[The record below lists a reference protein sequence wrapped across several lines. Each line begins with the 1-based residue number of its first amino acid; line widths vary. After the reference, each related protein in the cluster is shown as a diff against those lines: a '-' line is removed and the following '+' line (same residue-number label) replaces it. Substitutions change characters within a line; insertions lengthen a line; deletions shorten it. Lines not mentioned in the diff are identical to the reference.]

1 MGTKRKKEQKFT
13 REMQIKL
20 MAIFAFVLLLLVAL
34 NLVIAHINVTNGD
47 KYAKQVLSQQ
57 TYDSRTIPFRR
68 GEIQDR
74 NGNVLAKSE
83 KVYNVVLDCE
93 AINSV
98 EDYVEPTIAAVSEVF
113 DLDSATVR
121 ECICGEETKESR
133 YQVIKKEISLEEKQ
147 AFEDYTDISE
157 DRNLSEAK
165 REELNNIQGVWFEED
180 YVRTYPMDTLACTV
194 IGFANKLNDGIS
206 GLESYYTE
214 ILNGVDGRE
223 YGYLNQDMEL
233 EENII
238 EPEDG
243 NSIVSTIDM
252 NIQQVVEKYI
262 AQLEE
267 ENKNGP
273 REKTAGHAS
282 LNTGVIVANPNNGEI
297 LAMATDKTF
306 NLNDPQ
312 NLDGWY
318 SEKEQKTM
326 TEEEKSEA
334 LSSLWYNFCVSE
346 AFELGSTYKPNVV
359 AAALDSGSIT
369 EDFGMTCIGYLQP
382 LTNEDP
388 IACTG
393 THGEESIKDI
403 IRNSCN
409 PGMMTIGFQM
419 GIDTFC
425 KYQDIFGFGK
435 RTGID
440 LPNENAGYL
449 YNTNTMGTMELATC
463 SFGQGFTATMIQ
475 EVQSFC
481 ADINGG
487 YLYKPHIV
495 KQILDSDGGV
505 VRNINPLVMAQ
516 PVSSKTSA
524 LIREYLEAV
533 VTDGTATSA
542 AIPGYRIG
550 GKTGTAEKLP
560 RGDGRYII
568 SFICAVPIDDPQVV
582 VYTVI
587 DEPNIEDQENGSYT
601 KDLARNI
608 LTEILP
614 YLGIYPTEEITEEER
629 QSLGIQVEKEG
640 GDTQWVSQY
649 VYDEYGNIVYDET
662 TWEPMTEMVEVDEN
676 GNVVSSESEDTADDN
691 TNLYGNVAP
700 PEPQGEEQ
708 IDENWSDGVTNQD
721 LQIGMQ

>member
-1 MGTKRKKEQKFT
+1 
-13 REMQIKL
+13 
-20 MAIFAFVLLLLVAL
+20 
-34 NLVIAHINVTNGD
+34 
-47 KYAKQVLSQQ
+47 
-57 TYDSRTIPFRR
+57 
-68 GEIQDR
+68 
-74 NGNVLAKSE
+74 
-83 KVYNVVLDCE
+83 
-93 AINSV
+93 
-98 EDYVEPTIAAVSEVF
+98 
-113 DLDSATVR
+113 
-121 ECICGEETKESR
+121 
-133 YQVIKKEISLEEKQ
+133 
-147 AFEDYTDISE
+147 
-157 DRNLSEAK
+157 
-165 REELNNIQGVWFEED
+165 
-180 YVRTYPMDTLACTV
+180 
-194 IGFANKLNDGIS
+194 
-206 GLESYYTE
+206 
-214 ILNGVDGRE
+214 
-223 YGYLNQDMEL
+223 MEL

-318 SEKEQKTM
+318 DEKTQKTM

-359 AAALDSGSIT
+359 AAALDSGSVT

-393 THGEESIKDI
+393 VHGEESLKDI

-435 RTGID
+435 RSGID

-475 EVQSFC
+475 ELQAFC
-481 ADINGG
+481 ADVNGG
-487 YLYKPHIV
+487 YLYKPHVV
-495 KQILDSDGGV
+495 KQVLDSDGGV
-505 VRNINPLVMAQ
+505 VRNINPLLMAQ
-516 PVSSKTSA
+516 PVSSKTSS

-587 DEPNIEDQENGSYT
+587 DEPNIENQEDGSYT

-649 VYDEYGNIVYDET
+649 VYDEYGNLVYDET

-676 GNVVSSESEDTADDN
+676 GNVVSSESEDISDN
-691 TNLYGNVAP
+691 GSLYGNVTP
-700 PEPQGEEQ
+700 PEPQGEQQ
-708 IDENWSDGVTNQD
+708 IDENWSDGVTDQD
-721 LQIGMQ
+721 LQIGTQ

>member
-1 MGTKRKKEQKFT
+1 
-13 REMQIKL
+13 
-20 MAIFAFVLLLLVAL
+20 
-34 NLVIAHINVTNGD
+34 
-47 KYAKQVLSQQ
+47 
-57 TYDSRTIPFRR
+57 
-68 GEIQDR
+68 
-74 NGNVLAKSE
+74 
-83 KVYNVVLDCE
+83 
-93 AINSV
+93 
-98 EDYVEPTIAAVSEVF
+98 
-113 DLDSATVR
+113 
-121 ECICGEETKESR
+121 
-133 YQVIKKEISLEEKQ
+133 
-147 AFEDYTDISE
+147 
-157 DRNLSEAK
+157 
-165 REELNNIQGVWFEED
+165 
-180 YVRTYPMDTLACTV
+180 
-194 IGFANKLNDGIS
+194 
-206 GLESYYTE
+206 
-214 ILNGVDGRE
+214 
-223 YGYLNQDMEL
+223 
-233 EENII
+233 
-238 EPEDG
+238 
-243 NSIVSTIDM
+243 
-252 NIQQVVEKYI
+252 
-262 AQLEE
+262 
-267 ENKNGP
+267 
-273 REKTAGHAS
+273 
-282 LNTGVIVANPNNGEI
+282 
-297 LAMATDKTF
+297 MATDKTF

-318 SEKEQKTM
+318 TEKEQKAM

-334 LSSLWYNFCVSE
+334 LNSLWYNYCVSE

-359 AAALDSGSIT
+359 AAALDSGSVT

-393 THGEESIKDI
+393 THGEEGLKDI

-449 YNTNTMGTMELATC
+449 YDTNTMGTMELATC

-475 EVQSFC
+475 ELQAFC

-487 YLYKPHIV
+487 YLYKPHVV
-495 KQILDSDGGV
+495 KQILDADGGV
-505 VRNINPLVMAQ
+505 VKNIDPLLMAQ
-516 PVSSKTSA
+516 PVSSKTSS

-587 DEPNIEDQENGSYT
+587 DEPNIENQEDGSYT

-629 QSLGIQVEKEG
+629 QSLGMQVEKEG

-649 VYDEYGNIVYDET
+649 VYDDYGNLMYDET
-662 TWEPMTEMVEVDEN
+662 TWEPLTEMVEVDEN
-676 GNVVSSESEDTADDN
+676 GNVVSSESEDTN
-691 TNLYGNVAP
+691 ENGSLYGNVAP
-700 PEPQGEEQ
+700 PDPQGEEQ
-708 IDENWSDGVTNQD
+708 IDENWSDGVTSQD
-721 LQIGMQ
+721 LQIGTQ

>member
-1 MGTKRKKEQKFT
+1 MGIKRKKEQKFT
-13 REMQIKL
+13 RQMQIKL
-20 MAIFAFVLLLLVAL
+20 IAVFAFVLLLMVAL

-57 TYDSRTIPFRR
+57 TYDSRTIPYRR

-83 KVYNVVLDCE
+83 KVYNVILDCY
-93 AINSV
+93 AINSMD
-98 EDYVEPTIAAVSEVF
+98 DYIEPTITAVSEQF
-113 DLDSATVR
+113 GLDSATVR
-121 ECICGEETKESR
+121 DVICSEETKDSR
-133 YQVIKKEISLEEKQ
+133 YQVIKKEISVEEKQ
-147 AFEDYTDISE
+147 AFEDYIDISE
-157 DRNLSEAK
+157 DKEMSKAK
-165 REELNNIQGVWFEED
+165 REELENVQGVWFEED

-297 LAMATDKTF
+297 LAMATDKNF

-318 SEKEQKTM
+318 TEKEQKAM

-359 AAALDSGSIT
+359 AAALDSGSVT

-393 THGEESIKDI
+393 IHGEESLKDI

-449 YNTNTMGTMELATC
+449 YDTNTMGTMELATC

-475 EVQSFC
+475 ELQAFC
-481 ADINGG
+481 ADVNGG
-487 YLYKPHIV
+487 YLYKPHVV

-505 VRNINPLVMAQ
+505 VKNIDPLLMAQ
-516 PVSSKTSA
+516 PVSSKTSSM
-524 LIREYLEAV
+524 IKEYLEAV

-587 DEPNIEDQENGSYT
+587 DEPNIENQEDGSYT

-629 QSLGIQVEKEG
+629 QSLGMQVEKEG
-640 GDTQWVSQY
+640 GNTQWVSQY
-649 VYDEYGNIVYDET
+649 VYDDYGNLMYDET
-662 TWEPMTEMVEVDEN
+662 TWEPLTEMVEVDED
-676 GNVVSSESEDTADDN
+676 GNVVSSESEDTN
-691 TNLYGNVAP
+691 ENGSLYGNVTP

-708 IDENWSDGVTNQD
+708 IDENWSDGATSQD
-721 LQIGMQ
+721 LQIGTQ

>member
-1 MGTKRKKEQKFT
+1 MGTKRKREQKFT
-13 REMQIKL
+13 RQMQIKL
-20 MAIFAFVLLLLVAL
+20 MAVFAFVLLLLVAL

-57 TYDSRTIPFRR
+57 TYDSRTIPYRR

-83 KVYNVVLDCE
+83 KVYNVILDCY

-98 EDYVEPTIAAVSEVF
+98 EDYIEPTIAAVSEQF

-121 ECICGEETKESR
+121 DVVCSEETKDSR
-133 YQVIKKEISLEEKQ
+133 YQVIKKEISVEEKK
-147 AFEDYTDISE
+147 AFEDYVDTSE
-157 DRNLSEAK
+157 DKSMSQAK
-165 REELNNIQGVWFEED
+165 REELENVQGVWFEED
-180 YVRTYPMDTLACTV
+180 YVRTYPMDALACTV
-194 IGFANKLNDGIS
+194 VGFSNKLNDGIS
-206 GLESYYTE
+206 GLESYYDDV
-214 ILNGVDGRE
+214 LNGVDGRE

-282 LNTGVIVANPNNGEI
+282 LNTGVIVADPNNGEI

-318 SEKEQKTM
+318 DEKTQKTM

-359 AAALDSGSIT
+359 AAALDSGSVT

-393 THGEESIKDI
+393 VHGEESLKDI

-475 EVQSFC
+475 ELQAFC

-487 YLYKPHIV
+487 YLYKPHVV
-495 KQILDSDGGV
+495 KQVLDSDGGV
-505 VRNINPLVMAQ
+505 VKNIDPLLMSQ
-516 PVSSKTSA
+516 PVSSKTSS

-587 DEPNIEDQENGSYT
+587 DEPNIENQEDGSYT

-649 VYDEYGNIVYDET
+649 VYDEYGNLVYDET

-676 GNVVSSESEDTADDN
+676 GNVVSSENEDTSDN
-691 TNLYGNVAP
+691 GSLYGNVTP
-700 PEPQGEEQ
+700 PEPQGEQQ
-708 IDENWSDGVTNQD
+708 IDENWSDGVTDQD
-721 LQIGMQ
+721 LQIGTQ

>member
-1 MGTKRKKEQKFT
+1 MGTKRKREQKFT
-13 REMQIKL
+13 RQMQIKL
-20 MAIFAFVLLLLVAL
+20 MAIFAFVLLLMVAL

-57 TYDSRTIPFRR
+57 TYDSRTIPYRR

-83 KVYNVVLDCE
+83 KVYNVILDCY
-93 AINSV
+93 AINSTD
-98 EDYVEPTIAAVSEVF
+98 DYIEPTIAAVSEQF
-113 DLDSATVR
+113 GLDSATVR
-121 ECICGEETKESR
+121 DIICSEETKDSR
-133 YQVIKKEISLEEKQ
+133 YQVIKKEISVEEKQ
-147 AFEDYTDISE
+147 AFEDYIDTSE
-157 DRNLSEAK
+157 DKEMSKAK
-165 REELNNIQGVWFEED
+165 REELENVQGVWFEED

-318 SEKEQKTM
+318 DEKAQKTM

-359 AAALDSGSIT
+359 AAALDSGSVT

-393 THGEESIKDI
+393 VHGEESLKDI

-435 RTGID
+435 RSGID

-475 EVQSFC
+475 ELQAFC
-481 ADINGG
+481 ADVNGG
-487 YLYKPHIV
+487 YLYKPHVV
-495 KQILDSDGGV
+495 KQVLDSDGGV
-505 VRNINPLVMAQ
+505 VRNINPLLMAQ
-516 PVSSKTSA
+516 PVSSKTSS

-587 DEPNIEDQENGSYT
+587 DEPNIENQEDGSYT

-649 VYDEYGNIVYDET
+649 VYDEYGNLVYDET

-676 GNVVSSESEDTADDN
+676 GNVVSSESEDISDN
-691 TNLYGNVAP
+691 GSLYGNVTP
-700 PEPQGEEQ
+700 PEPQGEQQ
-708 IDENWSDGVTNQD
+708 IDENWSDGVTDQD
-721 LQIGMQ
+721 LQIGTQ

>member
-93 AINSV
+93 AINSM

-113 DLDSATVR
+113 DLDSAAVR

-147 AFEDYTDISE
+147 AFEDYTDTSE
-157 DRNLSEAK
+157 DRNLSDAK

-318 SEKEQKTM
+318 SEKEQKAM

-334 LSSLWYNFCVSE
+334 LNTLWYNYCVSE

-449 YNTNTMGTMELATC
+449 YTANTMGTIELATC

-475 EVQSFC
+475 ELQAFC

-505 VRNINPLVMAQ
+505 VRNIDSLVMAQ
-516 PVSSKTSA
+516 PVSSKTSS

-550 GKTGTAEKLP
+550 GKTGTAEKFP
-560 RGDGRYII
+560 RGDGRYVI

-708 IDENWSDGVTNQD
+708 IDENWSDGVTSQD

>member
-1 MGTKRKKEQKFT
+1 MGTKRKREQKFT
-13 REMQIKL
+13 RQMQIKL
-20 MAIFAFVLLLLVAL
+20 MAVFAFVLLLLVAL

-57 TYDSRTIPFRR
+57 TYDSRTIPYRR

-83 KVYNVVLDCE
+83 KVYNVILDCY

-98 EDYVEPTIAAVSEVF
+98 EDYIEPTIAAVSEQF

-121 ECICGEETKESR
+121 DVVCSEETKDSR
-133 YQVIKKEISLEEKQ
+133 YQVIKKEISVEEKK
-147 AFEDYTDISE
+147 AFEDYVDTSE
-157 DRNLSEAK
+157 DKSMSQAK
-165 REELNNIQGVWFEED
+165 REELENVQGVWFEED
-180 YVRTYPMDTLACTV
+180 YVRTYPMDALACTV
-194 IGFANKLNDGIS
+194 VGFSNKLNDGIS
-206 GLESYYTE
+206 GLESYYDDV
-214 ILNGVDGRE
+214 LNGVDGRE

-282 LNTGVIVANPNNGEI
+282 LNTGVIVADPNNGEI

-318 SEKEQKTM
+318 DEKTQKTM

-359 AAALDSGSIT
+359 AAALDSGSVT

-393 THGEESIKDI
+393 VHGEESLKDI

-475 EVQSFC
+475 ELQAFC

-487 YLYKPHIV
+487 YLYKPHVV
-495 KQILDSDGGV
+495 KQVLDSDGGV
-505 VRNINPLVMAQ
+505 VKNIDPLLMSQ
-516 PVSSKTSA
+516 PVSSKTSS

-587 DEPNIEDQENGSYT
+587 DEPNIENQEDGSYT

-649 VYDEYGNIVYDET
+649 VYDEYGNLVYDET

-676 GNVVSSESEDTADDN
+676 GNVVSSESEDTSDN
-691 TNLYGNVAP
+691 GSLYGNVTP
-700 PEPQGEEQ
+700 PEPQGEQQ
-708 IDENWSDGVTNQD
+708 IDENWSDGVTDQD
-721 LQIGMQ
+721 LQIGTQ

>member
-13 REMQIKL
+13 RQMQIKL
-20 MAIFAFVLLLLVAL
+20 IAVFAFVLLLMVAL

-57 TYDSRTIPFRR
+57 TYDSRTIPYRR

-83 KVYNVVLDCE
+83 KVYNVILDCY
-93 AINSV
+93 AINSMD
-98 EDYVEPTIAAVSEVF
+98 DYVEPTITAVSEQF
-113 DLDSATVR
+113 GLDSATVR
-121 ECICGEETKESR
+121 DVICSEETKDSR
-133 YQVIKKEISLEEKQ
+133 YQVIKKEISVEEKQ
-147 AFEDYTDISE
+147 AFEDYIDTSE
-157 DRNLSEAK
+157 DKEMSKAK
-165 REELNNIQGVWFEED
+165 REELENVQGVWFEED

-297 LAMATDKTF
+297 LAMATDKNF

-318 SEKEQKTM
+318 TEKEQKAM

-359 AAALDSGSIT
+359 AAALDSGSVT

-393 THGEESIKDI
+393 IHGEESLKDI

-419 GIDTFC
+419 GIETFC

-449 YNTNTMGTMELATC
+449 YDTNTMGTMELATC

-475 EVQSFC
+475 ELQAFC
-481 ADINGG
+481 ADVNGG
-487 YLYKPHIV
+487 YLYKPHVV

-505 VRNINPLVMAQ
+505 VKNIDPLLMVQ
-516 PVSSKTSA
+516 PVSSKTSSM
-524 LIREYLEAV
+524 IKEYLEAV

-587 DEPNIEDQENGSYT
+587 DEPNIENQEDGSYT

-629 QSLGIQVEKEG
+629 QSLGMQVEKEG
-640 GDTQWVSQY
+640 GNTQWVSQY
-649 VYDEYGNIVYDET
+649 VYDDYGNLMYDET
-662 TWEPMTEMVEVDEN
+662 TWEPLTEMVEVDED
-676 GNVVSSESEDTADDN
+676 GNVISSESEDTN
-691 TNLYGNVAP
+691 ENGSLYGNVTP

-708 IDENWSDGVTNQD
+708 IDENWSDGVTSQD
-721 LQIGMQ
+721 LQIGTQ

>member
-20 MAIFAFVLLLLVAL
+20 MAVFAFVLLLLVAL

-93 AINSV
+93 AINSM

-113 DLDSATVR
+113 DLDSAAVR

-147 AFEDYTDISE
+147 AFEDYTDTSE
-157 DRNLSEAK
+157 DRNLSDAK

-318 SEKEQKTM
+318 SEKEQKAM

-475 EVQSFC
+475 ELQSFC

-708 IDENWSDGVTNQD
+708 IDENWSDGVTSQD

>member
-13 REMQIKL
+13 RQMQIKL
-20 MAIFAFVLLLLVAL
+20 IAVFAFVLLLMVAL

-57 TYDSRTIPFRR
+57 TYDSRTIPYRR

-83 KVYNVVLDCE
+83 KVYNVILDCY
-93 AINSV
+93 AINSMD
-98 EDYVEPTIAAVSEVF
+98 DYVEPTITAVSEQF
-113 DLDSATVR
+113 GLDSATVR
-121 ECICGEETKESR
+121 DVICSEETKDSR
-133 YQVIKKEISLEEKQ
+133 YQVIKKEISVEEKQ
-147 AFEDYTDISE
+147 AFEDYIDTSE
-157 DRNLSEAK
+157 DKEMSKAK
-165 REELNNIQGVWFEED
+165 REELENVQGVWFEED

-297 LAMATDKTF
+297 LAMATDKNF

-318 SEKEQKTM
+318 TEKEQKAM

-359 AAALDSGSIT
+359 AAALDSGSVT

-393 THGEESIKDI
+393 IHGEESLKDI

-419 GIDTFC
+419 GIETFC

-449 YNTNTMGTMELATC
+449 YDTNTMGTMELATC

-475 EVQSFC
+475 ELQAFC
-481 ADINGG
+481 ADVNGG
-487 YLYKPHIV
+487 YLYKPHV
-495 KQILDSDGGV
+495 VTQILDSDGGV
-505 VRNINPLVMAQ
+505 VKNIDPLLMAQ
-516 PVSSKTSA
+516 PVSSKTSSM
-524 LIREYLEAV
+524 IKEYLEAV

-587 DEPNIEDQENGSYT
+587 DEPNIENQEDGSYT

-629 QSLGIQVEKEG
+629 QSLGMQVEKEG
-640 GDTQWVSQY
+640 GNTQWVSQY
-649 VYDEYGNIVYDET
+649 VYDDYGNLMYDET
-662 TWEPMTEMVEVDEN
+662 TWEPLTEMVEVDED
-676 GNVVSSESEDTADDN
+676 GNVVSSESEDTN
-691 TNLYGNVAP
+691 ENGSLYGNVTP

-708 IDENWSDGVTNQD
+708 IDENWSDGATSQD
-721 LQIGMQ
+721 LQIGTQ

>member
-1 MGTKRKKEQKFT
+1 MGIKRKREQKFT
-13 REMQIKL
+13 RQMQIKL
-20 MAIFAFVLLLLVAL
+20 MAVFAFVLLLLVAL

-57 TYDSRTIPFRR
+57 TYDSRTIPYRR

-83 KVYNVVLDCE
+83 KVYNVILDCY

-98 EDYVEPTIAAVSEVF
+98 EDYIEPTIAAVSEQF

-121 ECICGEETKESR
+121 DVICSEETKDSR
-133 YQVIKKEISLEEKQ
+133 YQVIKKEISVEEKK
-147 AFEDYTDISE
+147 AFEDYVDTSE
-157 DRNLSEAK
+157 DKSMSQAK
-165 REELNNIQGVWFEED
+165 REELENVQGVWFEED

-194 IGFANKLNDGIS
+194 VGFSNKLNDGIS
-206 GLESYYTE
+206 GLESYYDDV
-214 ILNGVDGRE
+214 LNGVDGRE

-282 LNTGVIVANPNNGEI
+282 LNTGVIVADPNNGEI

-318 SEKEQKTM
+318 DEKTQKTM

-359 AAALDSGSIT
+359 AAALDSGSVT

-393 THGEESIKDI
+393 VHGEESLKDI

-435 RTGID
+435 RSGID

-475 EVQSFC
+475 ELQAFC
-481 ADINGG
+481 ADVNGG
-487 YLYKPHIV
+487 YLYKPHVV
-495 KQILDSDGGV
+495 KQVLDSDGGV
-505 VRNINPLVMAQ
+505 VKNIDPLLMAQ
-516 PVSSKTSA
+516 PVSSKTSS

-587 DEPNIEDQENGSYT
+587 DEPNIENQEDGSYT

-649 VYDEYGNIVYDET
+649 VYDEYGNLVYDET

-676 GNVVSSESEDTADDN
+676 GNVVSSESEDTSDN
-691 TNLYGNVAP
+691 GSLYGNVAP
-700 PEPQGEEQ
+700 PEPQGEQQ
-708 IDENWSDGVTNQD
+708 IDENWSDGVTDQD
-721 LQIGMQ
+721 LQIGTQ

>member
-1 MGTKRKKEQKFT
+1 MGIKRKKEQKFT
-13 REMQIKL
+13 RQMQIKL
-20 MAIFAFVLLLLVAL
+20 IAVFAFVLLLMVAL

-57 TYDSRTIPFRR
+57 TYDSRTIPYRR

-83 KVYNVVLDCE
+83 KVYNVILDCY
-93 AINSV
+93 AINSMD
-98 EDYVEPTIAAVSEVF
+98 DYIEPTITAVSEQF
-113 DLDSATVR
+113 GLDSATVR
-121 ECICGEETKESR
+121 DVICSEETKDSR
-133 YQVIKKEISLEEKQ
+133 YQVIKKEVSVEEKQ
-147 AFEDYTDISE
+147 AFEDYIDTSE
-157 DRNLSEAK
+157 DKEMSKAK
-165 REELNNIQGVWFEED
+165 REELENVQGVWFEED

-297 LAMATDKTF
+297 LAMATDKNF

-318 SEKEQKTM
+318 TEKEQKAM

-359 AAALDSGSIT
+359 AAALDSGSVT

-393 THGEESIKDI
+393 IHGEESLKDI

-419 GIDTFC
+419 GIETFC

-449 YNTNTMGTMELATC
+449 YDTNTMGTMELATC

-475 EVQSFC
+475 ELQAFC
-481 ADINGG
+481 ADVNGG
-487 YLYKPHIV
+487 YLYKPHVV
-495 KQILDSDGGV
+495 KQILDSDGGIV
-505 VRNINPLVMAQ
+505 KNIDPLLMAQ
-516 PVSSKTSA
+516 PVSSKTSSM
-524 LIREYLEAV
+524 IKEYLEAV

-587 DEPNIEDQENGSYT
+587 DEPNIENQEDGSYT

-629 QSLGIQVEKEG
+629 QSLGMQVEKEG
-640 GDTQWVSQY
+640 GNTQWVSQY
-649 VYDEYGNIVYDET
+649 VYDDYGNLMYDET
-662 TWEPMTEMVEVDEN
+662 TWEPLTEMVEVDED
-676 GNVVSSESEDTADDN
+676 GNVVSSESEDTN
-691 TNLYGNVAP
+691 ENGSLYGNVTP

-708 IDENWSDGVTNQD
+708 IDENWSDGATSQD
-721 LQIGMQ
+721 LQIGTQ

>member
-1 MGTKRKKEQKFT
+1 MGIKRKKEQKFT
-13 REMQIKL
+13 RQMQIKL
-20 MAIFAFVLLLLVAL
+20 IAVFAFVLLLMVAL

-57 TYDSRTIPFRR
+57 TYDSRTIPYRR

-83 KVYNVVLDCE
+83 KVYNVILDCY
-93 AINSV
+93 AINSMD
-98 EDYVEPTIAAVSEVF
+98 DYVEPTITAVSEQF
-113 DLDSATVR
+113 GLDSATVR
-121 ECICGEETKESR
+121 DVICSEETKDSR
-133 YQVIKKEISLEEKQ
+133 YQVIKKEISVEEKQ
-147 AFEDYTDISE
+147 AFEDYIDTSE
-157 DRNLSEAK
+157 DKEMSKAK
-165 REELNNIQGVWFEED
+165 REELENVQGVWFEED

-267 ENKNGP
+267 ENKNGS

-297 LAMATDKTF
+297 LAMATDKNF

-318 SEKEQKTM
+318 TEKEQKAM

-359 AAALDSGSIT
+359 AAALDSGSVT

-393 THGEESIKDI
+393 IHGEESLKDI

-419 GIDTFC
+419 GIETFC

-449 YNTNTMGTMELATC
+449 YDTNTMGTMELATC

-475 EVQSFC
+475 ELQAFC
-481 ADINGG
+481 ADVNGG
-487 YLYKPHIV
+487 YLYKPHVV

-505 VRNINPLVMAQ
+505 VKNIDPLLMAQ
-516 PVSSKTSA
+516 PVSSKTSSM
-524 LIREYLEAV
+524 IKEYLEAV

-587 DEPNIEDQENGSYT
+587 DEPNIENQEDGSYT

-629 QSLGIQVEKEG
+629 QSLGMQVEKEG
-640 GDTQWVSQY
+640 GNTQWVSQY
-649 VYDEYGNIVYDET
+649 VYDDYGNLMYDET
-662 TWEPMTEMVEVDEN
+662 TWEPLTEMVEVDED
-676 GNVVSSESEDTADDN
+676 GNVVSSESEDTN
-691 TNLYGNVAP
+691 ENGSLYGNVTP

-708 IDENWSDGVTNQD
+708 IDENWSDGATSQD
-721 LQIGMQ
+721 LQIGTQ

>member
-13 REMQIKL
+13 RQMQIKL
-20 MAIFAFVLLLLVAL
+20 IAVFAFVLLLMVAL

-57 TYDSRTIPFRR
+57 TYDSRTIPYRR

-83 KVYNVVLDCE
+83 KVYNVILDCY
-93 AINSV
+93 AINSMD
-98 EDYVEPTIAAVSEVF
+98 DYVEPTITAVSEQF
-113 DLDSATVR
+113 GLDSATVR
-121 ECICGEETKESR
+121 DVICSEETKDSR
-133 YQVIKKEISLEEKQ
+133 YQVIKKEISVEEKQ
-147 AFEDYTDISE
+147 AFEDYIDTSE
-157 DRNLSEAK
+157 DKEMSKAK
-165 REELNNIQGVWFEED
+165 REELENVQGVWFEED

-267 ENKNGP
+267 ENMNGP

-297 LAMATDKTF
+297 LAMATDKNF

-318 SEKEQKTM
+318 TEKEQKAM

-359 AAALDSGSIT
+359 AAALDSGSVT

-393 THGEESIKDI
+393 IHGEESLKDI

-419 GIDTFC
+419 GIETFC

-449 YNTNTMGTMELATC
+449 YDTNTMGTMELATC

-475 EVQSFC
+475 ELQAFC
-481 ADINGG
+481 ADVNGG
-487 YLYKPHIV
+487 YLYKPHVV

-505 VRNINPLVMAQ
+505 VKNIDPLLMVQ
-516 PVSSKTSA
+516 PVSSKTSSM
-524 LIREYLEAV
+524 IKEYLEAV

-587 DEPNIEDQENGSYT
+587 DEPNIENQEDGSYT

-629 QSLGIQVEKEG
+629 QSLGMQVEKEG
-640 GDTQWVSQY
+640 GNTQWVSQY
-649 VYDEYGNIVYDET
+649 VYDDYGNLMYDET
-662 TWEPMTEMVEVDEN
+662 TWEPLTEMVEVDED
-676 GNVVSSESEDTADDN
+676 GNVISSESEDTN
-691 TNLYGNVAP
+691 ENGSLYGNVTP

-708 IDENWSDGVTNQD
+708 IDENWSDGVTSQD
-721 LQIGMQ
+721 LQIGTQ

>member
-1 MGTKRKKEQKFT
+1 MGTKRKREQKFT
-13 REMQIKL
+13 RQMQIKL

-34 NLVIAHINVTNGD
+34 NLVIAQINVTNGD

-57 TYDSRTIPFRR
+57 TYDSRTIPYRR

-83 KVYNVVLDCE
+83 KVYNVILDCY

-98 EDYVEPTIAAVSEVF
+98 EDYIEPTIAAVSEQL

-121 ECICGEETKESR
+121 DVICSEETKDSR

-147 AFEDYTDISE
+147 AFEDYIDTSE
-157 DRNLSEAK
+157 EKSMSQAK
-165 REELNNIQGVWFEED
+165 REELENVQGVWFEED
-180 YVRTYPMDTLACTV
+180 YIRTYPMDTLACTV

-206 GLESYYTE
+206 GLESYYTDV
-214 ILNGVDGRE
+214 LNGVDGRE

-243 NSIVSTIDM
+243 NSIVTTIDM

-297 LAMATDKTF
+297 LAMATDKNF

-318 SEKEQKTM
+318 TEKEQKAM

-382 LTNEDP
+382 LANEDP

-393 THGEESIKDI
+393 NHGEESIKDI

-419 GIDTFC
+419 GIETFC

-435 RTGID
+435 RSGID

-463 SFGQGFTATMIQ
+463 SFGQGFTATMVQ
-475 EVQSFC
+475 ELQAFC
-481 ADINGG
+481 ADVNGG
-487 YLYKPHIV
+487 YLYKPHVV
-495 KQILDSDGGV
+495 KQVLDSDGGV
-505 VRNINPLVMAQ
+505 VRNIDPLVMAQ
-516 PVSSKTSA
+516 PVSSKTSS
-524 LIREYLEAV
+524 LIQEYLEAV

-568 SFICAVPIDDPQVV
+568 SYICAVPIDDPQVV

-587 DEPNIEDQENGSYT
+587 DEPNIENQEDGSYT
-601 KDLARNI
+601 KDLAKNI

-640 GDTQWVSQY
+640 GNTQWVSQY
-649 VYDEYGNIVYDET
+649 VYDEYGNLMYDET

-676 GNVVSSESEDTADDN
+676 GNVVSSESEDTDDN
-691 TNLYGNVAP
+691 GSLYGNVTP

-708 IDENWSDGVTNQD
+708 IDENWSDGVTNED
-721 LQIGMQ
+721 LQIGTQ